1 MVIMMHFDR
10 KHENF
15 MWRIFF
21 ARKAKNVKENLMVLR
36 EKLDRRVISSLG
48 QSDQIKEAH

>member
-1 MVIMMHFDR
+1 
-10 KHENF
+10 
-15 MWRIFF
+15 
-21 ARKAKNVKENLMVLR
+21 MVLR